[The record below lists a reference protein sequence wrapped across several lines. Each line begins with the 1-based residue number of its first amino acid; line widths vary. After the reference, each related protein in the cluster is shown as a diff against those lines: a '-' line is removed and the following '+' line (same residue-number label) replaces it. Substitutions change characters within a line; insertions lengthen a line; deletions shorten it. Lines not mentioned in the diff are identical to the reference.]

1 MAIQTRT
8 ESEVNALCVK
18 FILRTLGKFILVCI
32 QFLAIVSM
40 LWVLLNVLIPLIGDL
55 SQAKLP

>member
-18 FILRTLGKFILVCI
+18 FILRTLGKFILVCV

-40 LWVLLNVLIPLIGDL
+40 LWVLFNVLIPLIGDL